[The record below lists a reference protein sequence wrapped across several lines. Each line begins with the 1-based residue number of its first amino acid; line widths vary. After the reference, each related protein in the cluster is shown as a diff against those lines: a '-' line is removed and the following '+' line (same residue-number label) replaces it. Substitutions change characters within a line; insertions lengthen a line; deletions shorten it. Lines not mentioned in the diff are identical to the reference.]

1 MDVST
6 TLSLSLAAL
15 VFVLSPGPANL
26 AVLVTSA
33 RDGFRAGFFLAIG
46 EVIGAVLYLVLAL
59 SSLAI
64 LSATLAPVMVYV
76 KLGGAIYLIYLGYQQ
91 FTSPGAHVD
100 EIRPGRSQS
109 KQILVGFL
117 INGTNP
123 KLIVFYLSFLP
134 LFVDLNSL
142 SPLIATQIVF
152 TVGMTLLGG
161 ISIVCVLGQQLK
173 RLMSRPKIARR
184 VNKVSGLVMMGVGIS
199 VARS

>member
-1 MDVST
+1 MDFST

-33 RDGFRAGFFLAIG
+33 RDGFRAGFFLAVG

-76 KLGGAIYLIYLGYQQ
+76 KFCGATYLIYLGYKQ
-91 FTSPGAHVD
+91 FTSPGVHVD

-142 SPLIATQIVF
+142 STLVATQIVF
-152 TVGMTLLGG
+152 TVGLTLLVG

-173 RLMSRPKIARR
+173 RLMNRPKIARR
-184 VNKVSGLVMMGVGIS
+184 VNKISGLVMMGVGIS

>member
-33 RDGFRAGFFLAIG
+33 RDGFRAGFFLAVG
-46 EVIGAVLYLVLAL
+46 EVIGAVLYLVMAL
-59 SSLAI
+59 FSLAI
-64 LSATLAPVMVYV
+64 LSEALAPVMAYV
-76 KLGGAIYLIYLGYQQ
+76 KLGGALYLIYLGYKQ
-91 FTSPGAHVD
+91 FTSVDVQVD
-100 EIRPGRSQS
+100 EIRPARAQS

-134 LFVDLNSL
+134 LFVDLNTL
-142 SPLIATQIVF
+142 TPWVATQIVF
-152 TVGMTLLGG
+152 TVGITLLGG
-161 ISIVCVLGQQLK
+161 ISVVCVLGQQLK

-184 VNKVSGLVMMGVGIS
+184 VNKISGVVMMGVGIS